1 MKKDFPV
8 LARYLARYLMTESKS
23 ISIGSDPIDKALLG
37 GLPLGSLTLIEGPS
51 RTGKS
56 VICEHY
62 AFGALLAEFGVA
74 YYVGGMTEED
84 LLAQMSS
91 LYLEVDTFIGEG
103 QLLIYSLTDFFD
115 KNTDADDGLQRLHD
129 HMAELPWD
137 IDIIVIDSL
146 TDMVNQAGQTESF
159 NFFLTCK
166 ELCGWNKTML
176 MALHTSALDPDLLV
190 RLDRL
195 FDTHLVLRLE
205 ALSQGTQVKTMHVL
219 DIAKVK
225 NANLSSKT
233 SIYFEVDP
241 ELGRSMNMSL
251 KVLPFF
257 KIRT

>member
-1 MKKDFPV
+1 M
-8 LARYLARYLMTESKS
+8 AERRS

-56 VICEHY
+56 VICQHY

-74 YYVGGMTEED
+74 YYVGGMTVED
-84 LLAQMSS
+84 LLAQMNS

-103 QLLIYSLTDFFD
+103 QLLMYPLTDFFD
-115 KNTDADDGLQRLHD
+115 GKNEAAESLRRLHD
-129 HMAELPWD
+129 HMQELPWD
-137 IDIIVIDSL
+137 IDVVVMDSL
-146 TDMVNQAGQTESF
+146 TDLVNQTEQTDSF

-166 ELCGWNKTML
+166 ELCSWNKTML
-176 MALHTSALDPDLLV
+176 IALHTSALDPDLLV

-195 FDTHLVLRLE
+195 FDTHLELRLE
-205 ALSQGTQVKTMHVL
+205 GLSQGTQMKTMHVI
-219 DIAKVK
+219 DVAKVK
-225 NANLSSKT
+225 NANLQRKT

-241 ELGRSMNMSL
+241 ELGRSMNMAL

>member
-1 MKKDFPV
+1 MAENQ
-8 LARYLARYLMTESKS
+8 L

-51 RTGKS
+51 RTGNS
-56 VICEHY
+56 VICQHY
-62 AFGALLAEFGVA
+62 GFGALMAEFGVA
-74 YYVGGMTEED
+74 YYVGGMSEED
-84 LLAQMSS
+84 LIAQMNS
-91 LYLEVDTFIGEG
+91 LYLEVGTFIGEG
-103 QLLIYSLTDFFD
+103 QLLMYPLTDFFD
-115 KNTDADDGLQRLHD
+115 GRTEADESLRRLHD
-129 HMAELPWD
+129 HIEELPWD
-137 IDIIVIDSL
+137 IDVVVMDSL
-146 TDMVNQAGQTESF
+146 TDLVNQAEQTDSF

-166 ELCGWNKTML
+166 ELCGRNKTML
-176 MALHTSALDPDLLV
+176 IALHTSAIDPDLLL

-195 FDTHLVLRLE
+195 FDTHLELRLE
-205 ALSQGTQVKTMHVL
+205 GLSHGTQMRTMNVI

-225 NANLSSKT
+225 NANLARKT

>member
-1 MKKDFPV
+1 MAEK
-8 LARYLARYLMTESKS
+8 TS

-37 GLPLGSLTLIEGPS
+37 GLPVGSLTLIEGPS

-56 VICEHY
+56 VICQHY

-84 LLAQMSS
+84 LLAQMNS

-103 QLLIYSLTDFFD
+103 QLLIYPLTDFFD
-115 KNTDADDGLQRLHD
+115 SKSEDDQALLRLHD
-129 HMAELPWD
+129 HMGELPWD
-137 IDIIVIDSL
+137 IDVIIMDSL
-146 TDMVNQAGQTESF
+146 TDMVNQADQTDSF
-159 NFFLTCK
+159 NFFLACK
-166 ELCGWNKTML
+166 ELCSWNKTML

-195 FDTHLVLRLE
+195 FDTHLELRLE
-205 ALSQGTQVKTMHVL
+205 ALSHGTQMRTMNVI

-225 NANLSSKT
+225 NAKLARKT